1 MPAQI
6 PFDTMKKEKIQKIHV
21 WKESMPMRKWT
32 AGIALLLTAVLAG
45 CGSQENGEKSQNSKE
60 NTKTVKEESSDS
72 RDETRVIVDGTGREV
87 EIPGKVDSIVCVNVT
102 TLRYTCY
109 MQAQDLVV
117 GVEDYEQKQ
126 NISRPYNYVNY
137 ELFKEL
143 PVIGSNG
150 EQYIEEIIAADPDVI
165 MMSVFGDSDAD
176 DLQETTGIPV
186 VLVPGSDKML
196 DENAKETFRV
206 MGEVYGKEERAK
218 ELTDYLD
225 EIKEDL
231 QARTAEVSEE
241 EKPTVYVGGVS
252 FKGAHG
258 FEGTEAFYGPFDAI
272 NAKNP
277 ADETGQTGPFN
288 IDLEQV
294 LTWNPDVIFV
304 DFNGLALI
312 NENYKV
318 NPDYY
323 KQLKAVQEGRV
334 YSQISFRSSASN
346 LDTALADTYYA
357 GTILYPE
364 QFADIN
370 PEEKAD
376 EIFNKLLGTD
386 FYKDL
391 KENGYEFRQIQI
403 GEE

>member
-1 MPAQI
+1 
-6 PFDTMKKEKIQKIHV
+6 MKKFTRQFITGMAV
-21 WKESMPMRKWT
+21 F
-32 AGIALLLTAVLAG
+32 TAVLLTG
-45 CGSQENGEKSQNSKE
+45 CGTEEAAEAAKSGEEKAATEAEDSEQGE
-60 NTKTVKEESSDS
+60 GTK
-72 RDETRVIVDGTGREV
+72 IVTDGAGREV
-87 EIPGKVDSIVCVNVT
+87 EIPENVESIVCLNVS

-109 MQAQDLVV
+109 MQAQELVV

-126 NISRPYNYVNY
+126 SISRPYNYVNY
-137 ELFKEL
+137 ELFRDL

-150 EQYIEEIIAADPDVI
+150 EHYMEEIIAADPDVI
-165 MMSVFGDSDAD
+165 MMSAYDDSDAET
-176 DLQETTGIPV
+176 LQNTTGIPV
-186 VLVPGSDKML
+186 VLVPGSDSMM
-196 DENAKETFRV
+196 DENAYKTIEI

-218 ELTDYLD
+218 ELTDYMED
-225 EIKEDL
+225 IKEDL
-231 QARTAEVSEE
+231 KTRTENVPEE

-258 FEGTEAFYGPFDAI
+258 FEGTEAFYGPLDAI
-272 NAKNP
+272 GAKNL
-277 ADETGQTGPFN
+277 ADETGEKGPFS

-294 LTWNPDVIFV
+294 LAWNPDILFV

-312 NENYKV
+312 DENYTA

-323 KQLKAVQEGRV
+323 KQLKAVQEGNV

-346 LDTALADTYYA
+346 LETALADTYYA
-357 GTILYPE
+357 ATVLYPD